1 MAKAKVNTS
10 LVFHQIHNNADLKD
24 KKHLNEKGVKKFA
37 KGLKAAYF
45 NTTPKKKPTIKRNE
59 ADTFPIGN
67 HSPYNLL

>member
-1 MAKAKVNTS
+1 MAKVKVNTS
-10 LVFHQIHNNADLKD
+10 LVFHQIHNNADLKN

-37 KGLKAAYF
+37 KGLKAA
-45 NTTPKKKPTIKRNE
+45 TPKKKPTIKRNE